1 MKKYHYFKFVLYRQW
16 LQFIVTLF
24 SCPPYSPTYNFKN
37 PGAIYILEQAVKKL
51 FYLADFALFVLL
63 SPVKQ
68 EEINA

>member
-1 MKKYHYFKFVLYRQW
+1 MSSILADVY
-16 LQFIVTLF
+16 
-24 SCPPYSPTYNFKN
+24 FKN

>member
-1 MKKYHYFKFVLYRQW
+1 MTTVYSYPFFTSSILADVKKTV
-16 LQFIVTLF
+16 
-24 SCPPYSPTYNFKN
+24 S
-37 PGAIYILEQAVKKL
+37 GARYILEQAVKKL

>member
-1 MKKYHYFKFVLYRQW
+1 MSSILADVKKTV
-16 LQFIVTLF
+16 
-24 SCPPYSPTYNFKN
+24 S
-37 PGAIYILEQAVKKL
+37 GARYILEQAVKKL

>member
-1 MKKYHYFKFVLYRQW
+1 MTTVYSY
-16 LQFIVTLF
+16 LF
-24 SCPPYSPTYNFKN
+24 FMSSILADVYFKN